1 MAIAAL
7 SDAEFARLGQVA
19 RLRARGLHHVEWS
32 DLLHDAV
39 QRTLDGTRRWPL
51 SVPFPVFLREVIR
64 SLASEA
70 RRVQLRLVPAGDAAE
85 GILADIATEAAD
97 PEQVAIGR
105 DLLAALEALF
115 TGDDVGLGIVRCL
128 GDGLSPTEIKTRLG
142 LDSTSYESARRRI
155 RRRIAGA
162 PEVFL

>member
-7 SDAEFARLGQVA
+7 SDADFARLGQVA
-19 RLRARGLHHVEWS
+19 RLRARGLHHLEWS

-51 SVPFPVFLREVIR
+51 GVPFPIFLREVIR

-70 RRVQLRLVPAGDAAE
+70 RRVQVRLLPASDATE
-85 GILADIATEAAD
+85 EILANTASEAAD

-105 DLLAALEALF
+105 DLLGTLEGLF
-115 TGDDVGLGIVRCL
+115 LSDPVGLGIVRGL
-128 GDGLSPTEIKTRLG
+128 GEGLSPADMQSRLG
-142 LDSTSYESARRRI
+142 IDSTTYESARRRI